1 MVTLCPCTVHHLFPR
16 QRFHRTPRLLLRFHH
31 TLNPLLSFLLSPIR
45 PQKSQRQLQPQSLH
59 TQPPPSKSQ
68 PIPSAPRP
76 HQKLHQNPS
85 LLLPHQHL
93 TQLIPS
99 AHLRRHL
106 FQRHRIIRPLLTQ
119 RTQPTQLRL
128 KRLSRLLMFHLF
140 ILLTLLIV
148 MGRSLRVRL

>member
-1 MVTLCPCTVHHLFPR
+1 MATLCLCTVHHLFLR
-16 QRFHRTPRLLLRFHH
+16 QRFHGTPRLLLRFHH
-31 TLNPLLSFLLSPIR
+31 TLNPLLSSLLSPIR
-45 PQKSQRQLQPQSLH
+45 PQKSRRQLRPQSLH
-59 TQPPPSKSQ
+59 TPPLPSKSQ

-119 RTQPTQLRL
+119 RTPPTQLRL
-128 KRLSRLLMFHLF
+128 KRLSRILMFHPF
-140 ILLTLLIV
+140 ILLILTV
-148 MGRSLRVRL
+148 MGRLLRVRL